1 MTYVLILSRAL
12 LFAAVFV
19 MSSTRPALPED
30 SKFLPAGEMDAA
42 KLLPPPNL
50 SDQADELAELHH
62 IQAARTPD
70 QLKKAQADS
79 ANETVTMFATVPGL
93 TFDLA
98 KLPATTKLFEDIAH
112 EESVA
117 TGPAKKFFHRAR
129 PYTIDSS
136 LQSCAKDAS
145 KPAYNSY
152 PSGHATVAYAMG
164 VVLASLIPVHAQE
177 ILARS
182 ADFAESRLVCGVH
195 FRSDIVAGEAFGTVL
210 AIDLMQMPTF
220 KTEYD
225 AAEKELRAA
234 HIGGL

>member
-1 MTYVLILSRAL
+1 MTYVLILSRVL
-12 LFAAVFV
+12 IFAAVFV

-50 SDQADELAELHH
+50 SHQAEELAELHR
-62 IQAARTPD
+62 IEASRTPD
-70 QLKKAQADS
+70 QLKKAEADS
-79 ANETVTMFATVPGL
+79 TNETVTMFATVPGL
-93 TFDLA
+93 ALDLG
-98 KLPATTKLFEDIAH
+98 KLPATAKLFEDIAH
-112 EESVA
+112 EESAA

-129 PYTIDSS
+129 PYTVDSS
-136 LQSCAKDAS
+136 LHSCAKDAS

-164 VVLASLIPVHAQE
+164 VVLASLIPAHEQD

-210 AIDLMQMPTF
+210 GLELMESPAF
-220 KTEYD
+220 KREYD
-225 AAEKELRAA
+225 AAAAELHSA

>member
-1 MTYVLILSRAL
+1 
-12 LFAAVFV
+12 
-19 MSSTRPALPED
+19 
-30 SKFLPAGEMDAA
+30 MDAA

-50 SDQADELAELHH
+50 SDQPAELTELHR
-62 IQAARTPD
+62 IEALRTPE
-70 QLKKAQADS
+70 QLKKAQTDS

-93 TFDLA
+93 VFDLA
-98 KLPATTKLFEDIAH
+98 KLPATAKVFDDIAH
-112 EESVA
+112 EEEA
-117 TGPAKKFFHRAR
+117 AAGPAKKFFHRAR
-129 PYTIDSS
+129 PYTVDPS
-136 LQSCAKDAS
+136 LHSCAKDPS
-145 KPAYNSY
+145 KPTYTSY

-164 VVLASLIPVHAQE
+164 VVLASLIPAHAQD

-210 AIDLMQMPTF
+210 AIDLMQTPSF
-220 KTEYD
+220 RAEYD